1 MQFKQITRDEL
12 ENSSLINAAAKQWAA
27 DNLAYL
33 NKPMNLFGSSTKV
46 EKGSDKYETYIL
58 YLQPAD
64 KVAVKTLCLFA
75 DKAGCKKPCLIDS
88 GRLGMTTS
96 QAAATKRTILMLLR
110 PEYFE
115 HKILAEVD
123 KAENKAAKPGNNP
136 ALFRLNGT
144 SDIDFSYIIKQR
156 PNSAFYDYSKIISRI
171 RKNTLSNYDITFS
184 ASMYSAQSKKAFKTA
199 LQRAYKTA
207 VAFNT
212 KNTKGDADLIPH
224 TMISFDTT
232 DLRHLDKPSSIG
244 YLKRKGSNLKQRI
257 QENNQDASF
266 FVTESNYSEFKTIVN
281 F

>member
-1 MQFKQITRDEL
+1 MKYVNITRDEI
-12 ENSSLINAAAKQWAA
+12 ENSSLINAAAKQWALE
-27 DNLAYL
+27 NLDYL

-64 KVAVKTLCLFA
+64 KVAVKTLCAAA
-75 DKAGCKKPCLIDS
+75 DASGCKKPCLISS

-110 PEYFE
+110 PGYFE
-115 HKILAEVD
+115 YKILAEID

-144 SDIDFSYIIKQR
+144 SDVDFSYIIKQR
-156 PNSAFYDYSKIISRI
+156 PNSLFYDYSKEISRM
-171 RKNTLSNYDITFS
+171 RKNNQANYDLTFS
-184 ASMYSAQSKKAFKTA
+184 ASMYSRQSKNAFKKA
-199 LQRAYKTA
+199 IQRAYKIA
-207 VAFNT
+207 IAFNT

-224 TMISFDTT
+224 KMISFDKT
-232 DLRHLDKPSSIG
+232 DLRHLDKPGSIG

-266 FVTESNYSEFKTIVN
+266 FVTESNYAEFKTIVN